1 MKKVISFSLM
11 LMVGLV
17 LSQMLPAQL
26 GEYNNLFR
34 EGVGIMLGICL
45 AFIMINVGRE
55 FEIDKRNIRG
65 YAKDYFVAMFAAAV
79 PWLLIALY
87 YIFVLLPSTMWG
99 EGDVWK
105 ETLLLSRFAAPT
117 SAGILF
123 AMLAALSLQK
133 SWIYQKIQV
142 LAIFD
147 DLDTILLMI
156 PLQVAMI
163 GLKWQMGAV
172 LFVVCLLLWLGWKYM
187 SRLNVP
193 QGWKSILS
201 YAIFTY
207 GMTLAVYVATEHFF
221 GAEGSIH
228 IEVLLPAFVLGM
240 IIKNRHVEGKQE
252 ERVSTAISLL
262 FMLLVGMSMPLINAG
277 ETEGET
283 LSIIGAL
290 PMMPWGELALHV
302 VLVSLLS
309 NVGKLAYRAFGP
321 FGRNVHPRRGGCRS
335 YLHCAWLQYRR
346 TNTLDFDFD
355 ISSQPDTDYRICLL
369 SEISRFEGNKEIIR
383 VIKPTIWSVLF
394 VIITS
399 ICRCCR
405 DTRQRFF

>member
-26 GEYNNLFR
+26 GEYESLFR
-34 EGVGIMLGICL
+34 EGIGILLGVCL

-55 FEIDKRNIRG
+55 FEIEKENIRD

-87 YIFVLLPSTMWG
+87 YIFVLLPSDLWG
-99 EGDVWK
+99 EGEVWK

-172 LFVVCLLLWLGWKYM
+172 LLVVCLLLWAGWRYM
-187 SRLNVP
+187 SRLDVP
-193 QGWKSILS
+193 QGWKSIIS
-201 YAIFTY
+201 YAVLVY
-207 GMTLAVYVATEHFF
+207 GLTLAVYVATEHFF

-228 IEVLLPAFVLGM
+228 IEVLLPAFVFGM
-240 IIKNRHVEGKQE
+240 IIKNRHVEGKHE
-252 ERVSTAISLL
+252 ERVSTAISLF
-262 FMLLVGMSMPLINAG
+262 FMLLVGMSMPLIDTSESVNSA
-277 ETEGET
+277 T
-283 LSIIGAL
+283 SVIGAI

-302 VLVSLLS
+302 VLVSLIS
-309 NVGKLAYRAFGP
+309 NIGKLVPMFFYRDHSLTERLALSVGMFTRGEVGAGVIFIALGYNIGGP
-321 FGRNVHPRRGGCRS
+321 ILLISILTLVLNLILTIGFV
-335 YLHCAWLQYRR
+335 YLVKYLALRAQ
-346 TNTLDFDFD
+346 
-355 ISSQPDTDYRICLL
+355 
-369 SEISRFEGNKEIIR
+369 KA
-383 VIKPTIWSVLF
+383 
-394 VIITS
+394 
-399 ICRCCR
+399 
-405 DTRQRFF
+405 